1 MKSFSDNKTEI
12 KNKFFSSDKKVQND
26 IYDIVQVTLVPK
38 VEEQA
43 NEKLS
48 LDGIDKLSI
57 QLYRIL
63 ENELIKEKIKILKNF
78 KEKNVFKN
86 EKIQQS

>member
-1 MKSFSDNKTEI
+1 MKSFSNSNQEI

-26 IYDIVQVTLVPK
+26 IYDIIKETLIPQIDN
-38 VEEQA
+38 ET

-48 LDGIDKLSI
+48 LKGIDKLSI

-63 ENELIKEKIKILKNF
+63 ENELIREKIKILKNF
-78 KEKNVFKN
+78 KEKNAFTD
-86 EKIQQS
+86 EKIQ

>member
-1 MKSFSDNKTEI
+1 MKSFSNSNQEI

-26 IYDIVQVTLVPK
+26 IYDIIKETLIPQIDN
-38 VEEQA
+38 ET

-48 LDGIDKLSI
+48 LNGIDKLSI

-63 ENELIKEKIKILKNF
+63 ENELIREKIKILKNF
-78 KEKNVFKN
+78 KEKNAFTD
-86 EKIQQS
+86 EKIQ